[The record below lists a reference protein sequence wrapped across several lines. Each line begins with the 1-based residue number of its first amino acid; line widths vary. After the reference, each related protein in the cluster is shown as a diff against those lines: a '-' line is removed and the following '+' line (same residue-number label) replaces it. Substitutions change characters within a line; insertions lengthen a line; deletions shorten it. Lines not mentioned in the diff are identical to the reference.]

1 MSENSQAFQN
11 EQTPEKLCVDLIEYI
26 IHSIIEAEEISSRP
40 AGSISSHSTHPISTH
55 HASLED
61 NLIDS
66 VDLIHQ
72 RNPIARANVEQ
83 WRCYQQA
90 NNHSCGYYALHNILT
105 SLEWFHHKG
114 LTTSSAPLH
123 QLIRN
128 GALFLKSF
136 HRIQAQIRAIAQK
149 KDTGFYP
156 WREKDISSGLLERE
170 YARMLFINPKDEIIF
185 RWKHNITV
193 VSSFGLN
200 EMMNGALFHTQ
211 VHSLDATFLKFRSPP
226 SHIEDRGYM
235 HGFLIGLTCHWIS
248 LLCIR
253 EPNKE
258 DIKVL
263 VFDSRNRPV
272 LSKSVHEIE
281 EILKNHAPPNMDPW
295 RHLVRR
301 NSYVDILL
309 ATSIIA
315 RCAMGEY
322 RFMTLYNHFLIVG
335 LVKNFVSSIPSSF
348 MEDHN
353 AAINTEMQSD
363 AFRICD
369 ASSFSR
375 MASCFMAAFW
385 QLQESPVIHASLK
398 TLSLMR
404 SYAQDLSLPF
414 GRLNLL
420 AILGFS
426 FRPTLNIYSVRF
438 LLLLLTYL

>member
-170 YARMLFINPKDEIIF
+170 YARMLFINPKDEV
-185 RWKHNITV
+185 R
-193 VSSFGLN
+193 LLP
-200 EMMNGALFHTQ
+200 LFF
-211 VHSLDATFLKFRSPP
+211 S
-226 SHIEDRGYM
+226 G
-235 HGFLIGLTCHWIS
+235 
-248 LLCIR
+248 
-253 EPNKE
+253 

-263 VFDSRNRPV
+263 MNKFQDAMFEQKIIFFLLHKPRFSPFFIASHFSDHLSMETQHHCGLIFWIERNDEWGAVPHSSSLLGCYFPQVQITTISYRGSR
-272 LSKSVHEIE
+272 I
-281 EILKNHAPPNMDPW
+281 HARISHRSDMSLDF
-295 RHLVRR
+295 
-301 NSYVDILL
+301 
-309 ATSIIA
+309 A
-315 RCAMGEY
+315 
-322 RFMTLYNHFLIVG
+322 TLY
-335 LVKNFVSSIPSSF
+335 P
-348 MEDHN
+348 
-353 AAINTEMQSD
+353 
-363 AFRICD
+363 
-369 ASSFSR
+369 
-375 MASCFMAAFW
+375 
-385 QLQESPVIHASLK
+385 
-398 TLSLMR
+398 
-404 SYAQDLSLPF
+404 
-414 GRLNLL
+414 
-420 AILGFS
+420 
-426 FRPTLNIYSVRF
+426 
-438 LLLLLTYL
+438 